1 MFTALY
7 STSIALSAYLRAYLQ
22 SVPAPGLGFGGGG
35 SRVVSIDS
43 PHEMREDAKQEG
55 LSVWLYR
62 VQRDDQRLNM
72 PDERVATHLLRRPPL
87 PLRLHYLLT
96 PVTFK
101 GSSGGASDV
110 EQKVMGRAMQAL
122 HTRPILRGADFT
134 GTDFEGTEVE
144 LHVRLEAL
152 ALDEMSRVW
161 EALEGSFQ
169 LAVSYE
175 VSVVNIDVATEPV
188 RIVPVA
194 IALPEV
200 SVAVGEPA

>member
-1 MFTALY
+1 MFTSLF
-7 STSIALSAYLRAYLQ
+7 STSQALSSYLKAQLE

-35 SRVVSIDS
+35 SRIVSINS
-43 PHEMREDAKQEG
+43 PHELREEVKLEG

-62 VQRDDQRLNM
+62 IERDEMRLNLPDQRLS
-72 PDERVATHLLRRPPL
+72 ATLLKRPPL
-87 PLRLHYLLT
+87 PLKLHYLMT

-101 GSSGGASDV
+101 SASGGAPDV
-110 EQKVMGRAMQAL
+110 EQKILGRVLQAL
-122 HTRPILRGADFT
+122 HTKPILQGGDLAD
-134 GTDFEGTEVE
+134 TDLEGSDAE

-175 VSVVNIDVATEPV
+175 VTVINVDADLEPS
-188 RIVPVA
+188 RIVPVS
-194 IALPEV
+194 IALPEI
-200 SVAVGEPA
+200 ALMVGDS